1 MLILYI
7 HYFQTQQGDGGVTAY
22 FQENRVPLPFLLM
35 LLLQFALIVIDRA
48 LFLRK
53 SILGKLIFQYCLV
66 FGVHLWMFFILP
78 SVTER

>member
-1 MLILYI
+1 
-7 HYFQTQQGDGGVTAY
+7 
-22 FQENRVPLPFLLM
+22 M

-53 SILGKLIFQYCLV
+53 SILGKLIFQYWLI
-66 FGVHLWMFFILP
+66 FGVHVWMFFILP